1 MLPPFLGIKIS
12 PLSSQE
18 NDDIENCINNDIK
31 TSSEEQPNIQL
42 KYYKS
47 LKDVLS
53 HYKKLHSFNEESIYL
68 LLLNII
74 KGNLTNLSLLFSLEV
89 LNYLDT
95 YCDDYIENE
104 QEIDEKG
111 VEYIEYINKKKKM
124 KTNKRF
130 KK

>member
-95 YCDDYIENE
+95 YCDDYIEN
-104 QEIDEKG
+104 
-111 VEYIEYINKKKKM
+111 
-124 KTNKRF
+124 
-130 KK
+130 